1 MPVHGGTV
9 ALHNADILEASAE
22 VLGNDLRQ
30 CRLQSLS
37 VRGDAESG
45 SDRAGRIDANIGR
58 FGAGVNGHAGRD
70 RYARADAGQLRV
82 RRDSDAKPAAL
93 RARFPLCHTQRVVT
107 DRVAGGIE
115 AFLEAGLIPHDA
127 GSDLVGKL
135 TRADEIA

>member
-1 MPVHGGTV
+1 MRTSSKHAPRCSATICASVVSSPCPCEATPKAAVIAPV
-9 ALHNADILEASAE
+9 E
-22 VLGNDLRQ
+22 
-30 CRLQSLS
+30 
-37 VRGDAESG
+37 
-45 SDRAGRIDANIGR
+45 IDANIGG
-58 FGAGVNGHAGRD
+58 FGAGVDGHAGRD

-82 RRDSDAKPAAL
+82 RRNSDAKPAAL
-93 RARFPLCHTQRVVT
+93 RARFPLRHTQRVVT